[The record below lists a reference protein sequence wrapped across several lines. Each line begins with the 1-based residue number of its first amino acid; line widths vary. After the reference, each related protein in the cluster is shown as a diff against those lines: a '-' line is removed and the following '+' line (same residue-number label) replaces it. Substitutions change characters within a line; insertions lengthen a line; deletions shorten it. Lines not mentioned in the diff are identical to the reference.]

1 MRDVRFES
9 TLARLYD
16 VRGDRIITGTFW
28 DGDSCNMIFQIKE
41 DKYIEISSDENFEAF
56 TEDVFIE
63 NAEDYTE
70 YVKKINK
77 RYGTEWDEDKRR
89 LYIRFRRNDMSIS
102 EAVMRLHGAM
112 MLIAALDWYIYA

>member
-1 MRDVRFES
+1 MRDARFES

-28 DGDSCNMIFQIKE
+28 DGDSCTMIFKIKE
-41 DKYIEISSDENFEAF
+41 DKYTEISSDENFEAF

-63 NAEDYTE
+63 NAEDYKE
-70 YVKKINK
+70 YVKKINN

-112 MLIAALDWYIYA
+112 MLIAALDWYLYA